1 MTEMKKRLL
10 TIGLSLAMTLST
22 ASVAFA
28 APKDPLYSING
39 GGTIFYPDD
48 WGGVTESYGL
58 NVKQIDAEG
67 NAKGQ
72 MQFSWHYTA
81 SPAGAPDRKQYLLHA
96 DVLYLVF
103 DDETGD
109 VWVGGEIAGSNLDTL
124 DFDGTDTGLDPQDV
138 VGQTFHIRLHDGQFD
153 GATDMD
159 TIGMLWFCPFGDE
172 EHTLEEHVFEKYVTP
187 GESLFELTSGNI
199 TLRN

>member
-1 MTEMKKRLL
+1 MKKRLL
-10 TIGLSLAMTLST
+10 TIGLSLAMTLCT
-22 ASVAFA
+22 ASVALA

-39 GGTIFYPDD
+39 GGTIFYPEEL
-48 WGGVTESYGL
+48 GGVKESYGL
-58 NVKQIDAEG
+58 NAKQIDAQG

-81 SPAGAPDRKQYLLHA
+81 SPVGAPDRQQYLLHA
-96 DVLYLVF
+96 NVLYLVF
-103 DDETGD
+103 DEETGD
-109 VWVGGEIAGSNLDTL
+109 VWVGGEITGSNLDTL
-124 DFDGTDTGLDPQDV
+124 DFDGAGTGMEPQNV

-153 GATDMD
+153 GATDVD
-159 TIGMLWFCPFGDE
+159 TIGMLWFCPFGDDQ
-172 EHTLEEHVFEKYVTP
+172 HTLEKHVFEKYVTP